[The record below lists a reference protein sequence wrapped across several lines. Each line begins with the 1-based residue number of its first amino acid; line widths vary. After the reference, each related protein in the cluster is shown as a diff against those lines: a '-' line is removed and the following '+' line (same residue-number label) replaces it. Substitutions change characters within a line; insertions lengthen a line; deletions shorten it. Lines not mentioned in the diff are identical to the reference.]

1 MTMSHGWIQIRGAKQ
16 NNLKNLDLRIPL
28 NALTVITGVSG
39 SGKSTLAFDILY
51 AEGQRRYVES
61 FSAYARQFLDR
72 MDKPDVESIESIPPT
87 IAIDQSRA
95 VRTSRSTVGTMTELH
110 DHFKLLFAKIGVLH
124 CRACERIVE
133 RDSAQSVL
141 AKLGTLA
148 EGAPVILTFP
158 LAAPA
163 AVSWE
168 EMRNGLSQAGFHRLL
183 EGQNIREL
191 DEITEAPRREQ
202 ALEIIADR
210 FAFRAENKKRI
221 LDSLEQAFHYG
232 KGRLSLH
239 LPQENWRR
247 EPFSNHLHCPHCD
260 ISYRDPAPNLFSFNS
275 PLGACETCRG
285 FGRVIDIDLD
295 LVIPDHGK
303 SLSEGA
309 IKPWINRKR
318 RTRRLLDFCERKKIS
333 TTKPWGE
340 LAEKQQRLVIDGDG
354 EYRGIRGWFRRL
366 ERRSYRMHVRVMLAR
381 YRAYLICPDCQGSR
395 LKPDALRYRI
405 DGKDIAQITAMS
417 VGEAHRFFAELKL
430 QGALDQVARLI
441 LDEIRRRLGYLAS
454 VGLEYLTLDRQSRTL
469 SGGELERVDL
479 TTAIGSSLVNTLYV
493 LDEPSI
499 GLHPRDSHRLVE
511 ILHRL
516 KANQNTV
523 VVVEHDPEI
532 IKECD
537 HIIDLGPRAGEQGG
551 EVMFAGS
558 YEALL
563 KDKNSLTAAY
573 LSRRKTI
580 PFPAR
585 NRKPLLQRAIKI
597 SGASANNLKNIDV
610 EIPLGVFVCITGV
623 SGSGKSS
630 LVDEVLYRNL
640 KKLKEA
646 RVANVVDCAQIDGAD
661 KISEVVLVDQS
672 PVGTTPRSN
681 PATYMKAFDGI
692 RRLFAAADLSRL
704 RGYTPS
710 TFSFNVEGGRCE
722 TCRGEGYEKVEMQF
736 LSDVYTSCPE
746 CHGSRYREE
755 IMEVTYR
762 GKSIRDVLDLTVNEA
777 LEFFKDTAEIKNG
790 LYPLKAVGLEYV
802 RLGQPLT
809 TLSGGESQRLK
820 LAAHMARAKKTGTL
834 FIFDEPTTGLHFHD
848 IERLLW
854 AFNELIDQGHSVVV
868 IEHNMEVVKCADH
881 IIDLGPE
888 GGDAGG
894 YIVATGTPEQIAGV
908 ENSHTGIYLKPYL
921 STDAASPFTPV
932 LESIG
937 ARPAAPLPV
946 EENAITIVGA
956 REHNLKNISLK
967 IPRDRFVVITGLS
980 GSGKSS
986 LAFDIIYAEGQRRY
1000 IDSLSAYA
1008 RQFLEVMAR
1017 PNVDL
1022 LAGIPPT
1029 VAIEQRLSQG
1039 GKKSTVATVTEI
1051 YHYLRLLYAKIGKQH
1066 CVQCGRQI
1074 HSLSRSQILDRIGRA
1089 YRGKDVV
1096 VLSPIVRGRKGFH
1109 KEVIAGARRLGYRQ
1123 ARIDGKLLELRAPEL
1138 TNGLERFKE
1147 HDIDIVVGKSK
1158 ASTREVEA
1166 MIDQGLRLGN
1176 GVIHL
1181 VSERGEQIFNQRLFC
1196 LRCGIGYE
1204 PLDPRL
1210 FSFNSRQGACSPCG
1224 GMGFK
1229 WDFDRELL
1237 FPDAKKTLSDSLA
1250 ALAGLFSGNAGHL
1263 RRAVERL
1270 GQELKAARGIDSAK
1284 PWGRLAKKTQEEI
1297 LFGGSGR
1304 AAFRGIIP
1312 RLRELWGDGEEEAN
1326 QELGELLAESACGAC
1341 GGRRLNG
1348 RAQAVRVN
1356 GKAIWQVAAFSVEQ
1370 AKEYFDHLK
1379 ITHAKNGNAER
1390 DRAVADKILREIQQ
1404 RLNFLDEVGLP
1415 YLTLDR
1421 RADTLSGGEA
1431 QRIRL
1436 AAQLGSNLRGV
1447 CYILDEPT
1455 IGLHPRDNQMLLK
1468 TLRRLEEAGNSV
1480 MVVEHDEAT
1489 IQSADIIVDLGPGAG
1504 VHGGYVVSI
1513 GSPDEIKNHP
1523 ESPTGIY
1530 LRSDKKRLGPARML
1544 ETSRWLTI
1552 RGAKAHNLKNLDVK
1566 IPLGMWTCVTGISGS
1581 GKSTLVREVI
1591 YKGLKSKL
1599 GQFAGRPGA
1608 HREIAG
1614 WQTLERIVEVDQT
1627 PIGKTPRSV
1636 PASYVGLLDEIRKLY
1651 ALAPEAR
1658 LRGYTPSRF
1667 SFNVKGGRCEECAG
1681 QGKIRKEMNF
1691 LPDVFIDCEV
1701 CAGARFNEETLC
1713 IRYNEKN
1720 IADVFRMTVEEA
1732 VPFFSAF
1739 QKIAR
1744 PLKILD
1750 DIGMGYIT
1758 LGQSSNTLSGGE
1770 AQRIKLAYELSKESR
1785 GKTLYV
1791 LDEPTTGLHFSDVE
1805 KLIHIL
1811 HRLVEMGNTVVT
1823 IEHNLDIVKDADYLV
1838 DLGPEGGEQG
1848 GRVVACGSPLEIIQD
1863 GRQSYTARFLREYL
1877 NGGAGITA
1885 RREMSAE
1892 VLNPSL

>member
-1 MTMSHGWIQIRGAKQ
+1 MSENFIHIRGAKQ
-16 NNLKNLDLRIPL
+16 NNLKNLDLQIPL

-72 MDKPDVESIESIPPT
+72 MDKPDVESIEGIPPT
-87 IAIDQSRA
+87 IAIDQSRP
-95 VRTSRSTVGTMTELH
+95 VKTSRSTVGTMTELH
-110 DHFKLLFAKIGVLH
+110 DHLKLLFSKIAVLY
-124 CRACERIVE
+124 CRGCERVVE
-133 RDSAQSVL
+133 RDTAQSVFHKL
-141 AKLGTLA
+141 AALP
-148 EGAPVILTFP
+148 EGSPVVLTFP
-158 LAAPA
+158 LAASS
-163 AVSWE
+163 VSWHE
-168 EMRNGLSQAGFHRLL
+168 VRKGLQQAGFHRLL
-183 EGQNIREL
+183 VQQSVREL
-191 DEITEAPRREQ
+191 DELNDAPPDG
-202 ALEIIADR
+202 LEIVVDR
-210 FAFRAENKKRI
+210 FAYRRDNQKRI

-232 KGRLSLH
+232 KGRLNFF
-239 LPQENWRR
+239 LPQENWQR

-260 ISYRDPAPNLFSFNS
+260 ITYRDPTSNLFSFNS

-295 LVIPDHGK
+295 LVIPDPGK
-303 SLSEGA
+303 PLSEGA
-309 IKPWINRKR
+309 IKPWVTKAR
-318 RTRRLLDFCERKKIS
+318 RTRRLMEFCERKRIP
-333 TTKPWGE
+333 TKKPFGE
-340 LAEKQQRLVIDGDG
+340 LTGKQKQLIIDGDG
-354 EYRGIRGWFRRL
+354 DFKGIRGWFRRL
-366 ERRSYRMHVRVMLAR
+366 ERRSYRMHVRVLLAR
-381 YRAYLICPDCQGSR
+381 YRAYLLCPECQGSR
-395 LKPDALRYRI
+395 LKPDALHYRI
-405 DGKDIAQITAMS
+405 EGKDIAQINAMS
-417 VGEAHRFFAELKL
+417 VGAAHRFFSELKPT
-430 QGALDQVARLI
+430 GAMDQVAGLI
-441 LDEIRRRLGYLAS
+441 LEEIRRRLGYLLG

-499 GLHPRDSHRLVE
+499 GLHPRDSRRLVE

-516 KANQNTV
+516 RSNQNTI

-532 IKECD
+532 IKETD
-537 HIIDLGPRAGEQGG
+537 YIIDLGPKAGEQGG
-551 EVMFAGS
+551 QVMFAGS
-558 YEALL
+558 YDALL
-563 KDKNSLTAAY
+563 KNENSLTAAY

-580 PFPAR
+580 PFPLR
-585 NRKPLLQRAIKI
+585 NRKPFLKRSIKI
-597 SGASANNLKNIDV
+597 EGACANNLKNIDI
-610 EIPLGVFVCITGV
+610 EIPLGLLVCITGV

-640 KKLKEA
+640 KKLKEST
-646 RVANVVDCAQIDGAD
+646 VANVVHCAKIEGAD
-661 KISEVVLVDQS
+661 KISEIVLVDQS

-681 PATYMKAFDGI
+681 PATYMKVFDGI
-692 RRLFAAADLSRL
+692 RRLFAGVDLSRM

-710 TFSFNVEGGRCE
+710 TFSFNIEGGRCE

-746 CHGSRYREE
+746 CHGSRFREE
-755 IMEVTYR
+755 ILEVTYR
-762 GKSIRDVLDLTVNEA
+762 GKNIRGILDLTVSEA
-777 LEFFKDTAEIKNG
+777 IEFFKDTPEIKDG
-790 LYPLKAVGLEYV
+790 LYPLRAVGLEYV

-820 LAAHMARAKKTGTL
+820 LAAHMARAKKAGTL

-854 AFNELIDQGHSVVV
+854 AFNELIDQGHSIVV

-881 IIDLGPE
+881 IIDLGLE

-894 YIVATGTPEQIAGV
+894 SIIAVGTPEQVAQV
-908 ENSHTGIYLKPYL
+908 ESSHTGRYLRPYL
-921 STDAASPFTPV
+921 RTDTASPFVPK
-932 LESIG
+932 LEKSLSVQEKK
-937 ARPAAPLPV
+937 RST
-946 EENAITIVGA
+946 ENDNAITIVGA
-956 REHNLKNISLK
+956 KEHNLKNISLN

-1008 RQFLEVMAR
+1008 RQFLQVRAR

-1039 GKKSTVATVTEI
+1039 GKNSTVATVTEI
-1051 YHYLRLLYAKIGKQH
+1051 YHYLRLLYSKVGKQH

-1074 HSLSRSQILDRIGRA
+1074 RSLTRSQILDRVSRS
-1089 YRGKDVV
+1089 YRGKEVM
-1096 VLSPIVRGRKGFH
+1096 VLSPMVRGRKGFH
-1109 KEVIAGARRLGYRQ
+1109 KEIIAGARRLGYRR
-1123 ARIDGKLLELRAPEL
+1123 ARIDGELMDLRSPEL
-1138 TNGLERFKE
+1138 SNGLERFKE
-1147 HDIDIVVGKSK
+1147 HDIDIVIGKAK
-1158 ASTREVEA
+1158 AGGREVEA

-1181 VSERGEQIFNQRLFC
+1181 ISERGEQIFNQRLFC

-1210 FSFNSRQGACSPCG
+1210 FSFNSRQGACSQCG
-1224 GMGFK
+1224 GMGFE
-1229 WDFDRELL
+1229 WDFD
-1237 FPDAKKTLSDSLA
+1237 PDLIIADPTKSVSETLITLA
-1250 ALAGLFSGNAGHL
+1250 DLFSGNASHL
-1263 RRAVERL
+1263 QRAMLRL
-1270 GQELKAARGIDSAK
+1270 LDSLKEKDPIDIDK
-1284 PWGRLAKKTQEEI
+1284 PFARLAKKPRQEI
-1297 LFGGSGR
+1297 LYGGSGR
-1304 AAFRGIIP
+1304 GAFVGLIP
-1312 RLRELWGDGEEEAN
+1312 CLRDIWQQLENDPSPELA
-1326 QELGELLAESACGAC
+1326 ELLSESPCPACL
-1341 GGRRLNG
+1341 GRRLNS
-1348 RAQAVRVN
+1348 RAQAVRVD
-1356 GKAIWQVAAFSVEQ
+1356 GKAIWQVTAFSVHE
-1370 AKEYFDHLK
+1370 AREYFNSLQ
-1379 ITHAKNGNAER
+1379 IAHADNGNAER

-1404 RLNFLDEVGLP
+1404 RLQFLSEVGLP

-1455 IGLHPRDNQMLLK
+1455 IGLHPRDNDMLLR
-1468 TLRRLEEAGNSV
+1468 TLRRLEEVGNTV
-1480 MVVEHDEAT
+1480 LVVEHDEAT
-1489 IQSADIIVDLGPGAG
+1489 IESADLIVDLGPGAG
-1504 VHGGYVVSI
+1504 VHGGKVVAL
-1513 GSPDEIKNHP
+1513 GSPEEIRKDPN
-1523 ESPTGIY
+1523 SLTGAF
-1530 LRSDKKRLGPARML
+1530 LRAERKRIGPKRELVKPA
-1544 ETSRWLTI
+1544 WLTI
-1552 RGAKAHNLKNLDVK
+1552 RGAKANNLKNIDIRL
-1566 IPLGMWTCVTGISGS
+1566 PLGMWTCVTGISGS
-1581 GKSTLVREVI
+1581 GKSTLVREVL
-1591 YKGLKSKL
+1591 YKGLKMKL
-1599 GQFAGRPGA
+1599 DQFAGRPGA
-1608 HREIAG
+1608 HKDIIG
-1614 WQTLERIVEVDQT
+1614 WQALERVVEVDQT

-1636 PASYVGLLDEIRKLY
+1636 PASYVGVLDEIRKLY

-1681 QGKIRKEMNF
+1681 QGKIRKEMSF

-1701 CAGARFNEETLC
+1701 CRGERFNEETLS
-1713 IRYNEKN
+1713 IRYNDKN
-1720 IADVFRMTVEEA
+1720 IADVFRMTVEET
-1732 VPFFSAF
+1732 VPFFHAF
-1739 QKIAR
+1739 PKIAR

-1770 AQRIKLAYELSKESR
+1770 AQRIKLAYELGKESH

-1791 LDEPTTGLHFSDVE
+1791 LDEPTTGLHFIDVE

-1823 IEHNLDIVKDADYLV
+1823 IEHNLDIVKDADYLI

-1848 GRVVACGSPLEIIQD
+1848 GHLVACGSPLEVIMD
-1863 GRQSYTARFLREYL
+1863 GKQSYTARFLREYL
-1877 NGGAGITA
+1877 NGGAAKSNGDGVQALQQVVT
-1885 RREMSAE
+1885 
-1892 VLNPSL
+1892 V

>member
-1 MTMSHGWIQIRGAKQ
+1 MSENFIHIRGAKQ
-16 NNLKNLDLRIPL
+16 NNLKNLDLQIPL

-72 MDKPDVESIESIPPT
+72 MDKPDVESIEGIPPT
-87 IAIDQSRA
+87 IAIDQSRP
-95 VRTSRSTVGTMTELH
+95 VKTSRSTVGTMTELH
-110 DHFKLLFAKIGVLH
+110 DHLKLLFSKIAVLY
-124 CRACERIVE
+124 CRGCERVVE
-133 RDSAQSVL
+133 RDTAQSVFHKL
-141 AKLGTLA
+141 AALP
-148 EGAPVILTFP
+148 EGSPVVLTFP
-158 LAAPA
+158 LAASS
-163 AVSWE
+163 VSWDE
-168 EMRNGLSQAGFHRLL
+168 VRKGLQQAGFHRLL
-183 EGQNIREL
+183 VQQSVREL
-191 DEITEAPRREQ
+191 DELNDAPPDG
-202 ALEIIADR
+202 LEIVVDR
-210 FAFRAENKKRI
+210 FAYRRDNQKRI

-232 KGRLSLH
+232 KGRLNFF

-260 ISYRDPAPNLFSFNS
+260 ITYRDPTSNLFSFNS

-295 LVIPDHGK
+295 LVIPDPGK
-303 SLSEGA
+303 PLSEGA
-309 IKPWINRKR
+309 IKPWVTKAR
-318 RTRRLLDFCERKKIS
+318 RTSRLMEFCERKRIP
-333 TTKPWGE
+333 TKKPFGE
-340 LAEKQQRLVIDGDG
+340 LTGKQKQLIIDGDG
-354 EYRGIRGWFRRL
+354 DFKGIRGWFRRL
-366 ERRSYRMHVRVMLAR
+366 ERRSYRMHVRVLLAR
-381 YRAYLICPDCQGSR
+381 YRAYLLCPECQGSR
-395 LKPDALRYRI
+395 LKPDALHYRI
-405 DGKDIAQITAMS
+405 EGKDIAQINAMS
-417 VGEAHRFFAELKL
+417 VGAAHRFFSELRPT
-430 QGALDQVARLI
+430 GAMDQVAGLI
-441 LDEIRRRLGYLAS
+441 VEEIRRRLGYLLG

-499 GLHPRDSHRLVE
+499 GLHPRDSRRLVE

-516 KANQNTV
+516 RSNQNTI

-532 IKECD
+532 IKETD
-537 HIIDLGPRAGEQGG
+537 YIIDLGPKAGEQGG
-551 EVMFAGS
+551 QVMFAGS
-558 YEALL
+558 YDALL
-563 KDKNSLTAAY
+563 KNENSLTAAY

-580 PFPAR
+580 PFPLR
-585 NRKPLLQRAIKI
+585 NRKPFLKRSIKI
-597 SGASANNLKNIDV
+597 EGACANNLKNIDI
-610 EIPLGVFVCITGV
+610 EIPLGLLVCITGV

-640 KKLKEA
+640 KKLKEST
-646 RVANVVDCAQIDGAD
+646 VANVVHCAKIEGAD
-661 KISEVVLVDQS
+661 KISEIVLVDQS

-681 PATYMKAFDGI
+681 PATYMKVFDGI
-692 RRLFAAADLSRL
+692 RRLFAGVDLSRM

-710 TFSFNVEGGRCE
+710 TFSFNIEGGRCE

-746 CHGSRYREE
+746 CHGSRFREE
-755 IMEVTYR
+755 ILEVTYR
-762 GKSIRDVLDLTVNEA
+762 GKNIRGILDLTVSEA
-777 LEFFKDTAEIKNG
+777 IEFFKDTPEIKDG
-790 LYPLKAVGLEYV
+790 LYPLRAVGLEYV

-820 LAAHMARAKKTGTL
+820 LAAHMARAKKAGTL

-854 AFNELIDQGHSVVV
+854 AFNELIDQGHSIVV

-881 IIDLGPE
+881 IIDLGLE

-894 YIVATGTPEQIAGV
+894 SIIAIGTPEQVAQV
-908 ENSHTGIYLKPYL
+908 ESSHTGRYLRPYL
-921 STDAASPFTPV
+921 RTDTASPFVPK
-932 LESIG
+932 LEKSLSVQEKK
-937 ARPAAPLPV
+937 RST
-946 EENAITIVGA
+946 ENDNAITIVGA
-956 REHNLKNISLK
+956 KEHNLKNISLN

-1008 RQFLEVMAR
+1008 RQFLQVRAR

-1039 GKKSTVATVTEI
+1039 GKNSTVATVTEI
-1051 YHYLRLLYAKIGKQH
+1051 YHYLRLLYSKVGKQH

-1074 HSLSRSQILDRIGRA
+1074 RSLTRSQILDRVSRS
-1089 YRGKDVV
+1089 YRGKEVM
-1096 VLSPIVRGRKGFH
+1096 VLSPMVRGRKGFH
-1109 KEVIAGARRLGYRQ
+1109 KEIIAGARRLGYRR
-1123 ARIDGKLLELRAPEL
+1123 ARIDGELMDLRSPEL
-1138 TNGLERFKE
+1138 SNGLERFKE
-1147 HDIDIVVGKSK
+1147 HDIDIVIGKAK
-1158 ASTREVEA
+1158 AGGREVEA
-1166 MIDQGLRLGN
+1166 MIDRGLRLGN

-1181 VSERGEQIFNQRLFC
+1181 ISERGEQIFNQRLFC
-1196 LRCGIGYE
+1196 LQCGIGYE

-1210 FSFNSRQGACSPCG
+1210 FSFNSRQGACSQCG
-1224 GMGFK
+1224 GMGFE
-1229 WDFDRELL
+1229 WDFD
-1237 FPDAKKTLSDSLA
+1237 PDLIIADPTKSVSETLITLA
-1250 ALAGLFSGNAGHL
+1250 DLFSGNASHL
-1263 RRAVERL
+1263 QRAMLRL
-1270 GQELKAARGIDSAK
+1270 LDSLKEKDPIDIDK
-1284 PWGRLAKKTQEEI
+1284 PFARLAKKPRQEI
-1297 LFGGSGR
+1297 LYGGSGR
-1304 AAFRGIIP
+1304 GAFVGLIP
-1312 RLRELWGDGEEEAN
+1312 CLRDIWQQLENDPSPELA
-1326 QELGELLAESACGAC
+1326 ELLSESPCPACL
-1341 GGRRLNG
+1341 GRRLNS
-1348 RAQAVRVN
+1348 RAQAVRVD
-1356 GKAIWQVAAFSVEQ
+1356 GKAIWQVTAFSVHE
-1370 AKEYFDHLK
+1370 AREYFNSLQ
-1379 ITHAKNGNAER
+1379 IAHADNGNAER

-1404 RLNFLDEVGLP
+1404 RLQFLSEVGLP

-1455 IGLHPRDNQMLLK
+1455 IGLHPRDNDMLLR
-1468 TLRRLEEAGNSV
+1468 TLRRLEEVGNTV
-1480 MVVEHDEAT
+1480 LVVEHDEAT
-1489 IQSADIIVDLGPGAG
+1489 IESADLIVDLGPGAG
-1504 VHGGYVVSI
+1504 VHGGKVVAL
-1513 GSPDEIKNHP
+1513 GSPEEIRKDPN
-1523 ESPTGIY
+1523 SLTGAF
-1530 LRSDKKRLGPARML
+1530 LRAERKRIGPKRELVKPA
-1544 ETSRWLTI
+1544 WLTI
-1552 RGAKAHNLKNLDVK
+1552 RGAKANNLKNIDIRL
-1566 IPLGMWTCVTGISGS
+1566 PLGMWTCVTGISGS
-1581 GKSTLVREVI
+1581 GKSTLVREVL
-1591 YKGLKSKL
+1591 YKGLKMKL
-1599 GQFAGRPGA
+1599 DQFAGRPGA
-1608 HREIAG
+1608 HKDIIG
-1614 WQTLERIVEVDQT
+1614 WQALERVVEVDQT

-1636 PASYVGLLDEIRKLY
+1636 PASYVGVLDEIRKLY

-1681 QGKIRKEMNF
+1681 QGKIRKEMSF

-1701 CAGARFNEETLC
+1701 CRGERFNEETLS
-1713 IRYNEKN
+1713 IRYNDKN
-1720 IADVFRMTVEEA
+1720 IADVFRMTVEET
-1732 VPFFSAF
+1732 VPFFHAF
-1739 QKIAR
+1739 PKIAR

-1770 AQRIKLAYELSKESR
+1770 AQRIKLAYELGKESH

-1791 LDEPTTGLHFSDVE
+1791 LDEPTTGLHFIDVE

-1823 IEHNLDIVKDADYLV
+1823 IEHNLDIVKDADYLI

-1848 GRVVACGSPLEIIQD
+1848 GHLVACGSPLEVIMD
-1863 GRQSYTARFLREYL
+1863 GKQSYTARFLREYL
-1877 NGGAGITA
+1877 NGGAAKSNGDGVQALQQVVT
-1885 RREMSAE
+1885 
-1892 VLNPSL
+1892 V

>member
-1 MTMSHGWIQIRGAKQ
+1 MSENFIHIRGAKQ
-16 NNLKNLDLRIPL
+16 NNLKNLDLQIPL

-72 MDKPDVESIESIPPT
+72 MDKPDVESIEGIPPT
-87 IAIDQSRA
+87 IAIDQSRP
-95 VRTSRSTVGTMTELH
+95 VKTSRSTVGTMTELH
-110 DHFKLLFAKIGVLH
+110 DHLKLLFSKIAVLY
-124 CRACERIVE
+124 CRGCERVVE
-133 RDSAQSVL
+133 RDTAQSVFHKL
-141 AKLGTLA
+141 AALP
-148 EGAPVILTFP
+148 EGSPVVLTFP
-158 LAAPA
+158 LAASS
-163 AVSWE
+163 VSWDE
-168 EMRNGLSQAGFHRLL
+168 VSKGLQQAGFHRLL
-183 EGQNIREL
+183 VQQSVREL
-191 DEITEAPRREQ
+191 DELNDAPPDG
-202 ALEIIADR
+202 LEIVVDR
-210 FAFRAENKKRI
+210 FAYRRDNQKRI

-232 KGRLSLH
+232 KGRLNFF

-260 ISYRDPAPNLFSFNS
+260 ITYRDPTSNLFSFNS

-295 LVIPDHGK
+295 LVIPDPGK
-303 SLSEGA
+303 PLSDGA
-309 IKPWINRKR
+309 IKPWVTKARRMRRLMDFCDRKR
-318 RTRRLLDFCERKKIS
+318 IPTKK
-333 TTKPWGE
+333 PFGE
-340 LAEKQQRLVIDGDG
+340 LTGKQKQLIIDGDG
-354 EYRGIRGWFRRL
+354 DFKGIRGWFRRL
-366 ERRSYRMHVRVMLAR
+366 ERRSYRMHVRVLLAR
-381 YRAYLICPDCQGSR
+381 YRAYLLCPECQGSR
-395 LKPDALRYRI
+395 LKPDALHYRI
-405 DGKDIAQITAMS
+405 EGKDIAQINAMS
-417 VGEAHRFFAELKL
+417 VGAAHRFFSELRPT
-430 QGALDQVARLI
+430 GAMDQVAGLI
-441 LDEIRRRLGYLAS
+441 LEEIRRRLGYLLG

-499 GLHPRDSHRLVE
+499 GLHPRDSRRLVE

-516 KANQNTV
+516 RSNQNTI

-532 IKECD
+532 IKETD
-537 HIIDLGPRAGEQGG
+537 YIIDLGPKAGEQGG
-551 EVMFAGS
+551 QVMFAGS
-558 YEALL
+558 YDALL
-563 KDKNSLTAAY
+563 KNENSLTAAY

-580 PFPAR
+580 PFPLR
-585 NRKPLLQRAIKI
+585 NRKPFLKRSIKI
-597 SGASANNLKNIDV
+597 EGACANNLKNIDI
-610 EIPLGVFVCITGV
+610 EIPLGLLVCITGV

-640 KKLKEA
+640 KKLKEST
-646 RVANVVDCAQIDGAD
+646 VANVVHCAKIEGAD
-661 KISEVVLVDQS
+661 KISEIVLVDQS

-681 PATYMKAFDGI
+681 PATYMKVFDGI
-692 RRLFAAADLSRL
+692 RRLFAGVDLSRM

-710 TFSFNVEGGRCE
+710 TFSFNIEGGRCE

-746 CHGSRYREE
+746 CHGSRFREE
-755 IMEVTYR
+755 ILEVTYR
-762 GKSIRDVLDLTVNEA
+762 GKNIRGILDLTVSEA
-777 LEFFKDTAEIKNG
+777 IEFFKDTPEIKDG
-790 LYPLKAVGLEYV
+790 LYPLRAVGLEYV

-820 LAAHMARAKKTGTL
+820 LAAHMARAKKAGTL

-854 AFNELIDQGHSVVV
+854 AFNELIDQGHSIVV

-881 IIDLGPE
+881 IIDLGLE

-894 YIVATGTPEQIAGV
+894 SIIAVGTPEQVAQV
-908 ENSHTGIYLKPYL
+908 ESSHTGRYLRPYL
-921 STDAASPFTPV
+921 RTDTASPFVPK
-932 LESIG
+932 LEKSLSVQEKK
-937 ARPAAPLPV
+937 RST
-946 EENAITIVGA
+946 ENDNAITIVGA
-956 REHNLKNISLK
+956 KEHNLKNISLN

-1008 RQFLEVMAR
+1008 RQFLQVRAR

-1039 GKKSTVATVTEI
+1039 GKNSTVATVTEI
-1051 YHYLRLLYAKIGKQH
+1051 YHYLRLLYSKVGKQH

-1074 HSLSRSQILDRIGRA
+1074 RSLTRSQILDRVSRS
-1089 YRGKDVV
+1089 YRGKEVM
-1096 VLSPIVRGRKGFH
+1096 VLSPMVRGRKGFH
-1109 KEVIAGARRLGYRQ
+1109 KEIIAGARRLGYRR
-1123 ARIDGKLLELRAPEL
+1123 ARIDGELMDLRSPEL
-1138 TNGLERFKE
+1138 SNGLERFKE
-1147 HDIDIVVGKSK
+1147 HDIDIVIGKAK
-1158 ASTREVEA
+1158 AGGREVEA

-1181 VSERGEQIFNQRLFC
+1181 ISERGEQIFNQRLFC
-1196 LRCGIGYE
+1196 LQCGIGYE

-1210 FSFNSRQGACSPCG
+1210 FSFNSRQGACSQCG
-1224 GMGFK
+1224 GMGFE
-1229 WDFDRELL
+1229 WDFDPNLIIADPTKSVSE
-1237 FPDAKKTLSDSLA
+1237 TLITLA
-1250 ALAGLFSGNAGHL
+1250 DLFSGNASHL
-1263 RRAVERL
+1263 QRAMLRL
-1270 GQELKAARGIDSAK
+1270 LDSLKEKDPIDIDK
-1284 PWGRLAKKTQEEI
+1284 PFARLAKKPRQEI
-1297 LFGGSGR
+1297 LYGGSGR
-1304 AAFRGIIP
+1304 GAFVGLIP
-1312 RLRELWGDGEEEAN
+1312 CLRDIWQQLENDPSPELA
-1326 QELGELLAESACGAC
+1326 ELLSESPCPACL
-1341 GGRRLNG
+1341 GRRLNS
-1348 RAQAVRVN
+1348 RAQAVRVD
-1356 GKAIWQVAAFSVEQ
+1356 GKAIWQVTAFSVHE
-1370 AKEYFDHLK
+1370 AREYFNSLQ
-1379 ITHAKNGNAER
+1379 IAHADNGNAER

-1404 RLNFLDEVGLP
+1404 RLQFLSEVGLP

-1455 IGLHPRDNQMLLK
+1455 IGLHPRDNDMLLR
-1468 TLRRLEEAGNSV
+1468 TLRRLEEVGNTV
-1480 MVVEHDEAT
+1480 LVVEHDEAT
-1489 IQSADIIVDLGPGAG
+1489 IESADLIVDLGPGAG
-1504 VHGGYVVSI
+1504 VHGGKVVAL
-1513 GSPDEIKNHP
+1513 GSPEEIRKDPN
-1523 ESPTGIY
+1523 SLTGAF
-1530 LRSDKKRLGPARML
+1530 LRAEQKRIGPKRELVKSA
-1544 ETSRWLTI
+1544 WLTI
-1552 RGAKAHNLKNLDVK
+1552 RGAKANNLKNIDIRL
-1566 IPLGMWTCVTGISGS
+1566 PLGMWTCVTGISGS
-1581 GKSTLVREVI
+1581 GKSTLVREVL
-1591 YKGLKSKL
+1591 YKGLKMKL
-1599 GQFAGRPGA
+1599 DQFAGRPGA
-1608 HREIAG
+1608 HKDIIG
-1614 WQTLERIVEVDQT
+1614 WQALERVVEVDQT

-1636 PASYVGLLDEIRKLY
+1636 PASYVGVLDEIRKLY

-1681 QGKIRKEMNF
+1681 QGKIRKEMSF

-1701 CAGARFNEETLC
+1701 CRGERFNEETLS
-1713 IRYNEKN
+1713 IRYNDKN
-1720 IADVFRMTVEEA
+1720 IADVFRMTVEET
-1732 VPFFSAF
+1732 VPFFHAF
-1739 QKIAR
+1739 PKIAR

-1770 AQRIKLAYELSKESR
+1770 AQRIKLAYELGKESH

-1791 LDEPTTGLHFSDVE
+1791 LDEPTTGLHFIDVE

-1823 IEHNLDIVKDADYLV
+1823 IEHNLDIVKDADYLI

-1848 GRVVACGSPLEIIQD
+1848 GHLVACGSPLEVIMD
-1863 GRQSYTARFLREYL
+1863 GKQSYTARFLREYL
-1877 NGGAGITA
+1877 NGGAAKSNGDGVQALQQVVT
-1885 RREMSAE
+1885 
-1892 VLNPSL
+1892 V

>member
-1 MTMSHGWIQIRGAKQ
+1 MSENFIHIRGAKQ
-16 NNLKNLDLRIPL
+16 NNLKNLDLQIPL

-72 MDKPDVESIESIPPT
+72 MDKPDVESIEGIPPT
-87 IAIDQSRA
+87 IAIDQSRP
-95 VRTSRSTVGTMTELH
+95 VKTSRSTVGTMTELH
-110 DHFKLLFAKIGVLH
+110 DHLKLLFSKIAVLY
-124 CRACERIVE
+124 CRGCERVVE
-133 RDSAQSVL
+133 RDTAQSVFHKL
-141 AKLGTLA
+141 AALP
-148 EGAPVILTFP
+148 EGSPVVLTFP
-158 LAAPA
+158 LAASS
-163 AVSWE
+163 VSWDE
-168 EMRNGLSQAGFHRLL
+168 VRKGLQQAGFHRLL
-183 EGQNIREL
+183 VQQSVREL
-191 DEITEAPRREQ
+191 DELNDAPPDG
-202 ALEIIADR
+202 LEIVVDR
-210 FAFRAENKKRI
+210 FAYRRDNQKRI

-232 KGRLSLH
+232 KGRLNFF

-260 ISYRDPAPNLFSFNS
+260 ITYRDPTSNLFSFNS

-295 LVIPDHGK
+295 LVIPDPGK
-303 SLSEGA
+303 PLSEGA
-309 IKPWINRKR
+309 IKPWVTKAR
-318 RTRRLLDFCERKKIS
+318 RTSRLMEFCERKRIP
-333 TTKPWGE
+333 TKKPFGE
-340 LAEKQQRLVIDGDG
+340 LTGKQKQLIIDGDG
-354 EYRGIRGWFRRL
+354 DFKGIRGWFRRL
-366 ERRSYRMHVRVMLAR
+366 ERRSYRMHVRVLLAR
-381 YRAYLICPDCQGSR
+381 YRAYLLCPECQGSR
-395 LKPDALRYRI
+395 LKPDALHYRI
-405 DGKDIAQITAMS
+405 EGKDIAQINAMS
-417 VGEAHRFFAELKL
+417 VGAAHRFFSELRPT
-430 QGALDQVARLI
+430 GAMDQVAGLI
-441 LDEIRRRLGYLAS
+441 LEEIRRRLGYLLG

-499 GLHPRDSHRLVE
+499 GLHPRDSRRLVE

-516 KANQNTV
+516 RSNQNTI

-532 IKECD
+532 IKETD
-537 HIIDLGPRAGEQGG
+537 YIIDLGPKAGEQGG
-551 EVMFAGS
+551 QVMFAGS
-558 YEALL
+558 YDALL
-563 KDKNSLTAAY
+563 KNENSLTAAY

-580 PFPAR
+580 PFPLR
-585 NRKPLLQRAIKI
+585 NRKPFLKRSIKI
-597 SGASANNLKNIDV
+597 EGACANNLKNIDI
-610 EIPLGVFVCITGV
+610 EIPLGLLVCITGV

-640 KKLKEA
+640 KKLKEST
-646 RVANVVDCAQIDGAD
+646 VANVVHCAKIEGAD
-661 KISEVVLVDQS
+661 KISEIVLVDQS

-681 PATYMKAFDGI
+681 PATYMKVFDGI
-692 RRLFAAADLSRL
+692 RRLFAGVDLSRM

-710 TFSFNVEGGRCE
+710 TFSFNIEGGRCE

-746 CHGSRYREE
+746 CHGSRFREE
-755 IMEVTYR
+755 ILEVTYR
-762 GKSIRDVLDLTVNEA
+762 GKNIRGILDLTVSEA
-777 LEFFKDTAEIKNG
+777 IEFFKDTPEIKDG
-790 LYPLKAVGLEYV
+790 LYPLRAVGLEYV

-820 LAAHMARAKKTGTL
+820 LAAHMARAKKAGTL

-854 AFNELIDQGHSVVV
+854 AFNELIDQGHSIVV

-881 IIDLGPE
+881 IIDLGLE

-894 YIVATGTPEQIAGV
+894 SIIAIGTPEQVAQV
-908 ENSHTGIYLKPYL
+908 ESSHTGRYLRPYL
-921 STDAASPFTPV
+921 RTDTASPFVPK
-932 LESIG
+932 LEKSLSVQEKK
-937 ARPAAPLPV
+937 RST
-946 EENAITIVGA
+946 ENDNAITIVGA
-956 REHNLKNISLK
+956 KEHNLKNISLN

-1008 RQFLEVMAR
+1008 RQFLQVRAR

-1039 GKKSTVATVTEI
+1039 GKNSTVATVTEI
-1051 YHYLRLLYAKIGKQH
+1051 YHYLRLLYSKVGKQH

-1074 HSLSRSQILDRIGRA
+1074 RSLTRSQILDRVSRS
-1089 YRGKDVV
+1089 YRGKEVM
-1096 VLSPIVRGRKGFH
+1096 VLSPMVRGRKGFH
-1109 KEVIAGARRLGYRQ
+1109 KEIIAGARRLGYRR
-1123 ARIDGKLLELRAPEL
+1123 ARIDGELMDLRSPEL
-1138 TNGLERFKE
+1138 SNGLERFKE
-1147 HDIDIVVGKSK
+1147 HDIDIVIGKAK
-1158 ASTREVEA
+1158 AGGREVEA
-1166 MIDQGLRLGN
+1166 MIDRGLRLGN

-1181 VSERGEQIFNQRLFC
+1181 ISERGEQIFNQRLFC
-1196 LRCGIGYE
+1196 LQCGIGYE

-1210 FSFNSRQGACSPCG
+1210 FSFNSRQGACSQCG
-1224 GMGFK
+1224 GMGFE
-1229 WDFDRELL
+1229 WDFD
-1237 FPDAKKTLSDSLA
+1237 PDLIIADPTKSVSETLITLA
-1250 ALAGLFSGNAGHL
+1250 DLFSGNASHL
-1263 RRAVERL
+1263 QRAMLRL
-1270 GQELKAARGIDSAK
+1270 LDSLKEKDPIDIDK
-1284 PWGRLAKKTQEEI
+1284 PFARLAKKPRQEI
-1297 LFGGSGR
+1297 LYGGSGR
-1304 AAFRGIIP
+1304 GAFVGLIP
-1312 RLRELWGDGEEEAN
+1312 CLRDIWQQLENDPSPELA
-1326 QELGELLAESACGAC
+1326 ELLSESPCPACL
-1341 GGRRLNG
+1341 GRRLNS
-1348 RAQAVRVN
+1348 RAQAVRVD
-1356 GKAIWQVAAFSVEQ
+1356 GKAIWQVTAFSVHE
-1370 AKEYFDHLK
+1370 AREYFNSLQ
-1379 ITHAKNGNAER
+1379 IAHADNGNAER

-1404 RLNFLDEVGLP
+1404 RLQFLSEVGLP

-1455 IGLHPRDNQMLLK
+1455 IGLHPRDNDMLLR
-1468 TLRRLEEAGNSV
+1468 TLRRLEEVGNTV
-1480 MVVEHDEAT
+1480 LVVEHDEAT
-1489 IQSADIIVDLGPGAG
+1489 IESADLIVDLGPGAG
-1504 VHGGYVVSI
+1504 VHGGKVVAL
-1513 GSPDEIKNHP
+1513 GSPEEIRKDPN
-1523 ESPTGIY
+1523 SLTGAF
-1530 LRSDKKRLGPARML
+1530 LRAERKRIGPKRELVKPA
-1544 ETSRWLTI
+1544 WLTI
-1552 RGAKAHNLKNLDVK
+1552 RGAKANNLKNIDIRL
-1566 IPLGMWTCVTGISGS
+1566 PLGMWTCVTGISGS
-1581 GKSTLVREVI
+1581 GKSTLVREVL
-1591 YKGLKSKL
+1591 YKGLKMKL
-1599 GQFAGRPGA
+1599 DQFAGRPGA
-1608 HREIAG
+1608 HKDIIG
-1614 WQTLERIVEVDQT
+1614 WQALERVVEVDQT

-1636 PASYVGLLDEIRKLY
+1636 PASYVGVLDEIRKLY

-1681 QGKIRKEMNF
+1681 QGKIRKEMSF

-1701 CAGARFNEETLC
+1701 CRGERFNEETLS
-1713 IRYNEKN
+1713 IRYNDKN
-1720 IADVFRMTVEEA
+1720 IADVFRMTVEET
-1732 VPFFSAF
+1732 VPFFHAF
-1739 QKIAR
+1739 PKIAR

-1770 AQRIKLAYELSKESR
+1770 AQRIKLAYELGKESH

-1791 LDEPTTGLHFSDVE
+1791 LDEPTTGLHFIDVE

-1823 IEHNLDIVKDADYLV
+1823 IEHNLDIVKDADYLI

-1848 GRVVACGSPLEIIQD
+1848 GHLVACGSPLEVIMD
-1863 GRQSYTARFLREYL
+1863 GKQSYTARFLREYL
-1877 NGGAGITA
+1877 NGGAAKSNGDGVQALQQVVT
-1885 RREMSAE
+1885 
-1892 VLNPSL
+1892 V

>member
-1 MTMSHGWIQIRGAKQ
+1 MSENFIHIRGAKQ
-16 NNLKNLDLRIPL
+16 NNLKNLDLQIPL

-72 MDKPDVESIESIPPT
+72 MDKPDVESIEGIPPT
-87 IAIDQSRA
+87 IAIDQSRP
-95 VRTSRSTVGTMTELH
+95 VKTSRSTVGTMTELH
-110 DHFKLLFAKIGVLH
+110 DHLKLLFSKIAVLY
-124 CRACERIVE
+124 CRGCERVVE
-133 RDSAQSVL
+133 RDTAQSVFHKL
-141 AKLGTLA
+141 AALP
-148 EGAPVILTFP
+148 EGSPVVLTFP
-158 LAAPA
+158 LAASS
-163 AVSWE
+163 VSWDE
-168 EMRNGLSQAGFHRLL
+168 VSKGLQQAGFHRLL
-183 EGQNIREL
+183 VQQSVREL
-191 DEITEAPRREQ
+191 DELNDAPPDG
-202 ALEIIADR
+202 LEIVVDR
-210 FAFRAENKKRI
+210 FAYRRDNQKRI

-232 KGRLSLH
+232 KGRLNFF

-260 ISYRDPAPNLFSFNS
+260 ITYRDPTSNLFSFNS

-295 LVIPDHGK
+295 LVIPDPGK
-303 SLSEGA
+303 PLSEGA
-309 IKPWINRKR
+309 IKPWVTKAR
-318 RTRRLLDFCERKKIS
+318 RTRRLMEFCERKRIP
-333 TTKPWGE
+333 TKKPFGE
-340 LAEKQQRLVIDGDG
+340 LTGKQKQLIIDGDG
-354 EYRGIRGWFRRL
+354 DFKGIRGWFRRL
-366 ERRSYRMHVRVMLAR
+366 ERRSYRMHVRVLLAR
-381 YRAYLICPDCQGSR
+381 YRAYLLCPECQGSR
-395 LKPDALRYRI
+395 LKPDALHYRI
-405 DGKDIAQITAMS
+405 EGKDIAQINAMS
-417 VGEAHRFFAELKL
+417 VGAAHRFFSELKPT
-430 QGALDQVARLI
+430 GAMDQVAGLI
-441 LDEIRRRLGYLAS
+441 LEEIRRRLGYLLG

-499 GLHPRDSHRLVE
+499 GLHPRDSRRLVE

-516 KANQNTV
+516 RSNQNTI

-532 IKECD
+532 IKESD
-537 HIIDLGPRAGEQGG
+537 YIIDLGPKAGEQGG
-551 EVMFAGS
+551 QVMFAGS
-558 YEALL
+558 YDALL
-563 KDKNSLTAAY
+563 KNENSLTAAY

-580 PFPAR
+580 PFPLR
-585 NRKPLLQRAIKI
+585 NRKPFLKRSIKI
-597 SGASANNLKNIDV
+597 EGACANNLKNIDI
-610 EIPLGVFVCITGV
+610 EIPLGLLVCITGV

-640 KKLKEA
+640 KKLKEST
-646 RVANVVDCAQIDGAD
+646 VANVVHCAKIEGAD
-661 KISEVVLVDQS
+661 KISEIVLVDQS

-681 PATYMKAFDGI
+681 PATYMKVFDGI
-692 RRLFAAADLSRL
+692 RRLFAGVDLSRM

-710 TFSFNVEGGRCE
+710 TFSFNIEGGRCE

-746 CHGSRYREE
+746 CHGSRFREE
-755 IMEVTYR
+755 ILEVTYR
-762 GKSIRDVLDLTVNEA
+762 GKNIRGILDLTVSEA
-777 LEFFKDTAEIKNG
+777 IEFFKDTPEIKDG
-790 LYPLKAVGLEYV
+790 LYPLRAVGLEYV

-820 LAAHMARAKKTGTL
+820 LAAHMARAKKAGTL

-854 AFNELIDQGHSVVV
+854 AFNELIDQGHSIVV

-881 IIDLGPE
+881 IIDLGLE

-894 YIVATGTPEQIAGV
+894 SIIAVGTPEQVAQV
-908 ENSHTGIYLKPYL
+908 ESSHTGRYLRPYL
-921 STDAASPFTPV
+921 RTDTASPFVPK
-932 LESIG
+932 LEKSLSVQEKK
-937 ARPAAPLPV
+937 RST
-946 EENAITIVGA
+946 ENDNAITIVGA
-956 REHNLKNISLK
+956 KEHNLKNISLN

-1008 RQFLEVMAR
+1008 RQFLQVRAR

-1039 GKKSTVATVTEI
+1039 GKNSTVATVTEI
-1051 YHYLRLLYAKIGKQH
+1051 YHYLRLLYSKVGKQH

-1074 HSLSRSQILDRIGRA
+1074 RSLTRSQILDRVSRS
-1089 YRGKDVV
+1089 YRGKEVM
-1096 VLSPIVRGRKGFH
+1096 VLSPMVRGRKGFH
-1109 KEVIAGARRLGYRQ
+1109 KEIIAGARRLGYRR
-1123 ARIDGKLLELRAPEL
+1123 ARIDGELMDLRSPEL
-1138 TNGLERFKE
+1138 SNGLERFKE
-1147 HDIDIVVGKSK
+1147 HDIDIVIGKAK
-1158 ASTREVEA
+1158 AGGREVEA
-1166 MIDQGLRLGN
+1166 MIDHGLRLGN

-1181 VSERGEQIFNQRLFC
+1181 ISERGEQIFNQRLFC
-1196 LRCGIGYE
+1196 LQCGIGYE

-1210 FSFNSRQGACSPCG
+1210 FSFNSRQGACSQCG
-1224 GMGFK
+1224 GMGFE
-1229 WDFDRELL
+1229 WDFD
-1237 FPDAKKTLSDSLA
+1237 PDLIIADPTKSVSETLITLA
-1250 ALAGLFSGNAGHL
+1250 DLFSGNASHL
-1263 RRAVERL
+1263 QRAMLRL
-1270 GQELKAARGIDSAK
+1270 LDSLKEKDPIDIDK
-1284 PWGRLAKKTQEEI
+1284 PFARLAKKPRQEI
-1297 LFGGSGR
+1297 LYGGSGR
-1304 AAFRGIIP
+1304 GAFVGLIP
-1312 RLRELWGDGEEEAN
+1312 CLRDIWQQLENDPSPELA
-1326 QELGELLAESACGAC
+1326 ELLSESPCPACL
-1341 GGRRLNG
+1341 GRRLNS
-1348 RAQAVRVN
+1348 RAQAVRVD
-1356 GKAIWQVAAFSVEQ
+1356 GKAIWQVTAFSVHE
-1370 AKEYFDHLK
+1370 AREYFNSLQ
-1379 ITHAKNGNAER
+1379 IAHADNGNAER

-1404 RLNFLDEVGLP
+1404 RLQFLSEVGLP

-1455 IGLHPRDNQMLLK
+1455 IGLHPRDNDMLLR
-1468 TLRRLEEAGNSV
+1468 TLRRLEEVGNTV
-1480 MVVEHDEAT
+1480 LVVEHDEAT
-1489 IQSADIIVDLGPGAG
+1489 IESADLIVDLGPGAG
-1504 VHGGYVVSI
+1504 VHGGKVVAL
-1513 GSPDEIKNHP
+1513 GSPEEIRKDPN
-1523 ESPTGIY
+1523 SLTGAF
-1530 LRSDKKRLGPARML
+1530 LRAERKRIGPKRELVKPA
-1544 ETSRWLTI
+1544 WLTI
-1552 RGAKAHNLKNLDVK
+1552 RGAKANNLKNIDIRL
-1566 IPLGMWTCVTGISGS
+1566 PLGMWTCVTGISGS
-1581 GKSTLVREVI
+1581 GKSTLVREVL
-1591 YKGLKSKL
+1591 YKGLKMKL
-1599 GQFAGRPGA
+1599 DQFAGRPGA
-1608 HREIAG
+1608 HKDIIG
-1614 WQTLERIVEVDQT
+1614 WQALERVVEVDQT

-1636 PASYVGLLDEIRKLY
+1636 PASYVGVLDEIRKLY

-1681 QGKIRKEMNF
+1681 QGKIRKEMSF

-1701 CAGARFNEETLC
+1701 CRGERFNEETLS
-1713 IRYNEKN
+1713 IRYNDKN
-1720 IADVFRMTVEEA
+1720 IADVFRMTVEET
-1732 VPFFSAF
+1732 VPFFHAF
-1739 QKIAR
+1739 PKIAR

-1770 AQRIKLAYELSKESR
+1770 AQRIKLAYELGKESH

-1791 LDEPTTGLHFSDVE
+1791 LDEPTTGLHFIDVE

-1823 IEHNLDIVKDADYLV
+1823 IEHNLDIVKDADYLI

-1848 GRVVACGSPLEIIQD
+1848 GHLVACGSPLEVIMD
-1863 GRQSYTARFLREYL
+1863 GKQSYTARFLREYL
-1877 NGGAGITA
+1877 NGGAAKSNGDGVQALQQVVT
-1885 RREMSAE
+1885 
-1892 VLNPSL
+1892 V